1 VRALPSPSELRASV
15 PQKTLIE
22 ALQGFTLL
30 GQIGEQFA
38 GRRDTKSD
46 IKLGIVIFPRGALPL
61 ETAPGISAPRHA
73 SAYMDAHHSDLQ

>member
-1 VRALPSPSELRASV
+1 V

-30 GQIGEQFA
+30 GQIGEHFA

-46 IKLGIVIFPRGALPL
+46 IKIRNCDLSRGALPL
-61 ETAPGISAPRHA
+61 ETT
-73 SAYMDAHHSDLQ
+73 LL